1 MSLLLKGGIRRLSEL
16 EIDADKDW
24 QGKGITNLARVAA
37 GMGIGHIAQHD
48 GSILQTLGPGSLNY
62 VMTSQGPGHLVV
74 WAPGGAYLWRYF
86 PVSVYLS
93 FLAEVFS
100 PDHQKQFSAPLATP
114 YGMAEILN
122 PGWFH
127 RLNPAISSALT
138 SVIFIPDHSSSK
150 SALAVSLGEVEV
162 PIGGAVADDGGV
174 QTNETIEAKSGPAVD
189 QQHITGDDNYK
200 YTTASY
206 WEAQT
211 FTPAASHKLRFVRL
225 KLYRSGTPGSCTV
238 SIKAVDGSGRP
249 TGLDLA
255 QAIFDGNALTE
266 DTNGHWY
273 RIDFPTPT
281 DVTAG
286 TQYAIVVR
294 SAGSSLRWR
303 CDTSSPAYAG
313 GCREYS
319 TNGGTSWTS
328 DYNVDF
334 MFEEYGAA
342 NDMTLLPATLAVND
356 AFYFGHADKFKI
368 LVLDVGQ
375 AGAGT
380 YVLAWEYWNGVT
392 WAALVDL
399 NDSTDAFKN
408 AYTNEVSHTPQG
420 DWALTTIQGMN
431 LYWLRARVSD
441 AGTGYSQPLGT
452 WARVRRDI

>member
-16 EIDADKDW
+16 EIDANKDW
-24 QGKGITNLARVAA
+24 QGKGITNLARIAA
-37 GMGIGHIAQHD
+37 GMGIGHIVQHN
-48 GSILQTLGPGSLNY
+48 GSMLETLAPGSFNY
-62 VMTSQGPGHLVV
+62 VMTSQGPGHLIV

-93 FLAEVFS
+93 LLAGVFS
-100 PDHQKQFSAPLATP
+100 PDHQKQIDAPLATP

-127 RLNPAISSALT
+127 RLNPAISSALA
-138 SVIFIPDHSSSK
+138 SAIFTPDHS
-150 SALAVSLGEVEV
+150 LAKTAVAATLGEAEV
-162 PIGGAVADDGGV
+162 PIGGAMADDGGV
-174 QTNETIEAKSGPAVD
+174 QTDETIEAKSGPAVD
-189 QQHITGDDNYK
+189 QQYNTGDDGYK
-200 YTTASY
+200 YTTATY

-211 FTPAASHKLRFVRL
+211 FTSVATHKLRFVRL
-225 KLYRSGTPGSCTV
+225 KLYRAGTPGSCTI
-238 SIKAVDGSGRP
+238 SIKAVDGSGHP

-255 QAIFDGNALTE
+255 QAIFDGNTLTE

-281 DVTAG
+281 DVTGG

-303 CDTSSPAYAG
+303 CDTTSPTYTG
-313 GCREYS
+313 GRREYS

-328 DYNVDF
+328 DANVDF
-334 MFEEYGAA
+334 MFEEYGAT

-356 AFYFGHADKFKI
+356 AYYFGHEGQLKI
-368 LVLDVGQ
+368 LILDVGQ

-380 YVLAWEYWNGVT
+380 YLLAWEYWNGT
-392 WAALVDL
+392 AWAALVDL
-399 NDSTDAFKN
+399 NDGTDAFKN
-408 AYTNEVSHTPQG
+408 AYTNEISHTPQG
-420 DWALTTIQGMN
+420 DWALATIQGMN
-431 LYWLRARVSD
+431 LYWIRARVTD
-441 AGTGYSQPLGT
+441 AGSGYSQPIGT